1 MQEMS
6 RKNKLFTDSVIRR
19 MTRVALSCGAINL
32 AQGFPDFDPP
42 KALTDRLAEVSA
54 LGPHQYPIT
63 MGAPNFRQALARK
76 AGRFMGRTLDPETD
90 MVVTIGSTEAMVDTI
105 FALTNPGDKIIMF
118 SPYFE
123 NYRAQAIMADCEPI
137 FVPLVP
143 PAFNFDANVLEDAF
157 KQGAKAILICNP
169 SNPSGKVF
177 TYDELKLISELC
189 IKYDAFA
196 IMDEVYEHIVYE
208 GHKHIYMNSLPGM
221 WERTVSCSSLSKTY
235 SITGW
240 RLGYAI
246 APKPIMDR
254 IKQYHDF
261 NTVGAPSPLMEAAVV
276 GLDMPDS
283 YYKEFGDHYA
293 HMKKLFTDG
302 LKQIGIPFTDPQG
315 AYFVLADIG
324 PYLRKGESD
333 VDFCLEMAEKVGVA
347 CVPGTSFFNENVNN
361 IVRVHFAKKDETLYE
376 ALDRLSHL
384 KENALRKTSLPY
396 ICGRLVCV
404 YRTVSRRL
412 RPYPAAAAASS
423 TACRPAPRPAGRK
436 SPRCGQTAFPAQ
448 RAAASAPAADR
459 CGRGCCLTRG
469 SCGRRAGTAA
479 AASPLPAAA
488 RRGSRGRRPSRRAGG
503 SDGPSPGCRK
513 RRSSSTGRPF
523 QPAGSR
529 SARPRS
535 DTHA

>member
-19 MTRVALSCGAINL
+19 MTRIAIDCGAINL

-42 KALTDRLAEVSA
+42 KAMLDRLAEVSYE
-54 LGPHQYPIT
+54 GPHQYPIT
-63 MGAPNFRQALARK
+63 MGAPNFRAALARK
-76 AGRFMGRTLDPETD
+76 CGRFMGRTLDPNTEI
-90 MVVTIGSTEAMVDTI
+90 VVTIGSTEAMVDTI

-384 KENALRKTSLPY
+384 KEKMR
-396 ICGRLVCV
+396 
-404 YRTVSRRL
+404 
-412 RPYPAAAAASS
+412 
-423 TACRPAPRPAGRK
+423 
-436 SPRCGQTAFPAQ
+436 
-448 RAAASAPAADR
+448 
-459 CGRGCCLTRG
+459 
-469 SCGRRAGTAA
+469 
-479 AASPLPAAA
+479 
-488 RRGSRGRRPSRRAGG
+488 
-503 SDGPSPGCRK
+503 
-513 RRSSSTGRPF
+513 
-523 QPAGSR
+523 
-529 SARPRS
+529 
-535 DTHA
+535 